1 MNISSD
7 LLLCLCDQLDQATYA
22 RLFLSNR
29 RYAKLLTTE
38 LFLRVFFRGY
48 RLEGLDEEDLQR
60 GFFNLIKHP
69 SRTYLGREEHDNL
82 YYRAQGRAFIDIFDR
97 IAMLEEGHM
106 HHTNYKIKVDT
117 LLDYRGGNVFLTRD
131 NHLIHIDCDG
141 QVYIDISDV
150 SACLVCNNNILLY
163 RQEDQWYIYN
173 WGRAHLKLNYFLPA
187 ASIRWMHVSIVNSN
201 SCEENRTIR
210 DYRVHLV
217 LDNEGTLI
225 DHGLIVAHSVK
236 RVWAHGRETY
246 VYLTH
251 GGELYLSHKNEVTLV
266 TANGANCLVCFSNHD
281 PTFYYLSDTSTL
293 IMQSYRRENLLATD
307 VTILRPI
314 EVDNHDIAWYSLVQR
329 SIIVKVESTYLHAL
343 LKEKESYIAQME
355 IKDFAIDTFYCYLML
370 VFPPLI

>member
-7 LLLCLCDQLDQATYA
+7 LLLCLCDQLDQATYVH
-22 RLFLSNR
+22 LFLSNR
-29 RYAKLLTTE
+29 RCAKLFTTE
-38 LFLRVFFRGY
+38 PFLRVFFRGY
-48 RLEGLDEEDLQR
+48 RLEGLSEEDLQR
-60 GFFNLIKHP
+60 GFFNLIKYP
-69 SRTYLGREEHDNL
+69 SRTYIGREEHDNI

-97 IAMLEEGHM
+97 IAMLEEGNM

-117 LLDYRGGNVFLTRD
+117 LLNYRDGNVFLTRD
-131 NHLIHIDCDG
+131 DHLIHIDGDG
-141 QVYIDISDV
+141 KVYIDIPDV

-163 RQEDQWYIYN
+163 RQGDQWYIYN
-173 WGRAHLKLNYFLPA
+173 WVRAHLKLNYFLPA
-187 ASIRWMHVSIVNSN
+187 ASIRWIHVSIINSN
-201 SCEENRTIR
+201 SCEENRTVR

-225 DHGLIVAHSVK
+225 DHGLVVAHSLK
-236 RVWAHGRETY
+236 RVWAHGRDTY

-251 GGELYLSHKNEVTLV
+251 AGELYLSQKNEVTLV
-266 TANGANCLVCFSNHD
+266 TANGTNYLVYFSIYD
-281 PTFYYLSDTSTL
+281 PTFYYLSGSTL
-293 IMQSYRRENLLATD
+293 IMQSYRRESPLATD

-329 SIIVKVESTYLHAL
+329 SISVETESTYLSAL

-355 IKDFAIDTFYCYLML
+355 IKDFAVDTFHCYLML